1 MPLKHNNI
9 KYPRMTEMLSEA
21 DNPSF
26 GLMPWVGKCAVEWIK
41 KQSVIDPPCVESGYR
56 ACEGKYLVSGDELE
70 EAKTHYKTVSQ
81 EALDVGSAVHSM
93 IEEFFSEQTG

>member
-1 MPLKHNNI
+1 MTLPHNGI

-26 GLMPWVGKCAVEWIK
+26 GLMPWVGKCAVDYI
-41 KQSVIDPPCVESGYR
+41 R
-56 ACEGKYLVSGDELE
+56 MNCEMEFTHYAVYQDELE

-81 EALDVGSAVHSM
+81 EALDVGSEVHRL
-93 IEEFFSEQTG
+93 IEEFLNEQTRN